1 MTSTLRWTA
10 ALASGLALAF
20 AFPPFDIGIL
30 AWVSLALLIGA
41 AVGAGPVRGFLY
53 GWAHGMTF
61 FAATLPWIY
70 TVMHVHGGMEGPVA
84 AAVFVLLIVVLSV
97 CPGLFAAGVA
107 WCGRRSVA
115 RACLATP
122 FLWVTTELL
131 RRYELGLGFPWNLLG
146 YAGAVH
152 LGLLQLVTITGIY
165 GLSFV
170 LAASNALVAW
180 VLLTRTRT
188 AWLGGVIA
196 GVLAVSAVL
205 VGDQFVP
212 LEQPDHVAVLVQTN
226 FPQSISYPADW
237 LDRHAG
243 ELDELET
250 ISADASR
257 RTRGMIVWPEC
268 PAPFYW
274 QDPRFTARLSRL
286 ALTTANN
293 VIAGVVDWKPGPNGQ
308 LQPYNTAVMV
318 DPAGHRVFS
327 YAKIELVPFGEFIPW
342 RRWLGF
348 AETITAEV
356 GDFQRGKEYSVGEL
370 PGGRFSVFICYE
382 AVIPDE
388 IRQFVKRGARLLINL
403 SNDGWFGHSA
413 ALEQHLAQA
422 RVRAVE
428 NRRWLLRATNTGLTA
443 SVSPY
448 GRIVDVIPPDR
459 RTTLIAHYGFRED
472 LTFYTRWGDW
482 LAYLSVVVSLWF
494 LVYSSVRPEEE
505 QGEEEADPE
514 AGGESAGD
522 RRLPA
527 VGNSAPRMPE

>member
-1 MTSTLRWTA
+1 MSSKLRWIA
-10 ALASGLALAF
+10 ALTSGLSLAF
-20 AFPPFDIGIL
+20 AFAPFDIGIL
-30 AWVSLALLIGA
+30 AWTSLALLIGA
-41 AVGAGPVRGFLY
+41 VVGVGPGRGFLF
-53 GWAHGMTF
+53 GWVHGMVF
-61 FAATLPWIY
+61 FLATLPWIY
-70 TVMHVHGGMEGPVA
+70 TVMHVHGGMEPPVA
-84 AAVFVLLIVVLSV
+84 AAVFILLIAVLSI
-97 CPGLFAAGVA
+97 CPGLFGAGVA

-115 RACLATP
+115 RACVASP
-122 FLWVTTELL
+122 FLWVSTEIL
-131 RRYELGLGFPWNLLG
+131 RRYELTLGFPWNLLG

-152 LGLLQLVTITGIY
+152 LGLLQLATVTGVY

-188 AWLGGVIA
+188 AWLTGVIS
-196 GVLAVSAVL
+196 GVVVVSAVL

-226 FPQSISYPADW
+226 FPQALSYPADW

-243 ELDELET
+243 ELEELET

-257 RTRGMIVWPEC
+257 RTRGMIVWPES

-274 QDPRFTARLSRL
+274 QDPRFTARLARL
-286 ALTTANN
+286 ALTTAND
-293 VIAGVVDWKPGPNGQ
+293 VIAGVVDWKPGPNGK

-327 YAKIELVPFGEFIPW
+327 YDKVELVPFGEFIPW
-342 RRWLGF
+342 RRLLWF
-348 AETITAEV
+348 ANSIIADV
-356 GDFQRGKEYSVGEL
+356 GDFQRGKEYTVGEL

-388 IRQFVKRGARLLINL
+388 IRRFVKGGARLLLNL

-428 NRRWLLRATNTGLTA
+428 NRRWILRATNTGFTV
-443 SVSPY
+443 SISPY
-448 GRIVDVIPPDR
+448 GRIVAAAPAGI
-459 RTTLIAHYGFRED
+459 RTVLVAPYGFRED
-472 LTFYTRWGDW
+472 LTLYTRFGDW
-482 LAYLSVVVSLWF
+482 LAYLSILVSLWF
-494 LVYSSVRPEEE
+494 LIYSWHRPEEE
-505 QGEEEADPE
+505 EGEEDGEAE
-514 AGGESAGD
+514 KGTGAA
-522 RRLPA
+522 A
-527 VGNSAPRMPE
+527 

>member
-1 MTSTLRWTA
+1 MSSSLRWTA
-10 ALASGLALAF
+10 ALASGISLAF
-20 AFPPFDIGIL
+20 AFAPYDIGIL

-41 AVGAGPVRGFLY
+41 VVGTGPGRGFVY
-53 GWAHGMTF
+53 GWAHGIMF
-61 FAATLPWIY
+61 FGGTLPWIY
-70 TVMHVHGGMEGPVA
+70 TVMHVHGGMEPPVA
-84 AAVFVLLIVVLSV
+84 AAVFILLIAVLSV

-107 WCGRRSVA
+107 WCARRSLA

-122 FLWVTTELL
+122 FLWVTSELV

-152 LGLLQLVTITGIY
+152 LGLLQLVTVTGIY
-165 GLSFV
+165 GLSFM

-188 AWLGGVIA
+188 AWLTGIISGV
-196 GVLAVSAVL
+196 VVVSAVL

-226 FPQSISYPADW
+226 FPQSISYPPDW
-237 LDRHAG
+237 LDRHVG
-243 ELDELET
+243 ELNELET
-250 ISADASR
+250 MSADASR

-274 QDPRFTARLSRL
+274 QDPRFTALISRL

-293 VIAGVVDWKPGPNGQ
+293 VIAGVVDWKPGPGGKLEPN
-308 LQPYNTAVMV
+308 NTAVMV

-327 YAKIELVPFGEFIPW
+327 YDKIELVPFGEFIPW
-342 RRWLGF
+342 RRWLWF
-348 AETITAEV
+348 ANTITAEV
-356 GDFQRGKEYSVGEL
+356 GDFHRGTQYSVGEL

-388 IRQFVKRGARLLINL
+388 IRHFVKRGARLLINL

-428 NRRWLLRATNTGLTA
+428 NRRWLLRATNTGITA

-448 GRIVDVIPPDR
+448 GRIVAAIPTDR
-459 RTTLIAHYGFRED
+459 RTVLIAPYGFRED
-472 LTFYTRWGDW
+472 MTIYTRFGDW
-482 LAYLSVVVSLWF
+482 LPYLSIVMSLWF
-494 LVYSSVRPEEE
+494 LIYSSSRPEEDEGE
-505 QGEEEADPE
+505 QEDEP
-514 AGGESAGD
+514 GD
-522 RRLPA
+522 GAPVGTGRPPS
-527 VGNSAPRMPE
+527 VGNSAQRMPE

>member
-1 MTSTLRWTA
+1 MSSTLRWTA
-10 ALASGLALAF
+10 ALASGLSLAF
-20 AFPPFDIGIL
+20 AFAPFDLGIL
-30 AWVSLALLIGA
+30 AWSSLALLIGA
-41 AVGAGPVRGFLY
+41 VVGVSPWRGFLY
-53 GWAHGMTF
+53 GWAHGMMF
-61 FAATLPWIY
+61 FLATLPWIY
-70 TVMHVHGGMEGPVA
+70 TVMHVHGGMEPPVA
-84 AAVFVLLIVVLSV
+84 AAVFLLLIMVLSI

-122 FLWVTTELL
+122 FLWVTSEML

-146 YAGAVH
+146 YAGGVH
-152 LGLLQLVTITGIY
+152 LGLLQLATLAGIY

-188 AWLGGVIA
+188 AWLTGIIA
-196 GVLAVSAVL
+196 GVVVVSAVL

-226 FPQSISYPADW
+226 FPQSVSYPADW

-250 ISADASR
+250 ISAEASR
-257 RTRGMIVWPEC
+257 RTRGIIVWPEC

-274 QDPRFTARLSRL
+274 QDPRFTARLARL
-286 ALTTANN
+286 ALTTAND
-293 VIAGVVDWKPGPNGQ
+293 VIAGVVEWKRDPNRQ
-308 LQPYNTAVMV
+308 LQPYNAAVMLN
-318 DPAGHRVFS
+318 PAGHRVFS
-327 YAKIELVPFGEFIPW
+327 YDKVELVPFGEFIPW
-342 RRWLGF
+342 RRVLSF
-348 AETITAEV
+348 ANTITAEV
-356 GDFQRGKEYSVGEL
+356 GDFQRGTEYTVGEL

-388 IRQFVKRGARLLINL
+388 IRRFVKGGARLLINL

-428 NRRWLLRATNTGLTA
+428 NRRWILRATNTGLTV
-443 SVSPY
+443 SISPY
-448 GRIVDVIPPDR
+448 GRIVASIPPDQ
-459 RTTLIAHYGFRED
+459 RTVLIAPYGFRED
-472 LTFYTRWGDW
+472 LTLYTRFGDW
-482 LAYLSVVVSLWF
+482 LAYLSILVSLWF
-494 LVYSSVRPEEE
+494 LIYSSHRPEEE
-505 QGEEEADPE
+505 EGEEGEE
-514 AGGESAGD
+514 AGKGTGA
-522 RRLPA
+522 A
-527 VGNSAPRMPE
+527 V